1 MSMHTD
7 PFKPL
12 KKALSQGRVR
22 TREFPGLGTVV
33 TIDHLGPA
41 TPDQRAEVKA
51 ARRAEQRKALKDWAT
66 VWGTVLIGGVLI
78 SIGTVLGNSL
88 DADVTDIRVP
98 LSTLVG
104 GAR

>member
-1 MSMHTD
+1 
-7 PFKPL
+7 
-12 KKALSQGRVR
+12 
-22 TREFPGLGTVV
+22 
-33 TIDHLGPA
+33 
-41 TPDQRAEVKA
+41 
-51 ARRAEQRKALKDWAT
+51 
-66 VWGTVLIGGVLI
+66 VLIGGVLI